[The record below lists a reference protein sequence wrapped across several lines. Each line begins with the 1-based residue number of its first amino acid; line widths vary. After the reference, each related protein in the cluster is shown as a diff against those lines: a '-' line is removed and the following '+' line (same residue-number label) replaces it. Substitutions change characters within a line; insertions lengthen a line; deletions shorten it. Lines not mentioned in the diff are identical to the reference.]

1 MALPLTT
8 SACVL
13 RPCRTITSFMA
24 RVVTEP
30 TLHRRPCCPRW
41 TSSASSH
48 TSTYCQALQFGRK
61 LCHQLLAEVVER
73 CCQIR
78 GLSCWIQAMKAGIF
92 AGAAAVMAATCSHLA
107 RPLIRKGMASCSARG
122 VGERRHSRNLSSAYS
137 IPDSF
142 GC

>member
-8 SACVL
+8 SACVF
-13 RPCRTITSFMA
+13 RPCRTVTSFMA
-24 RVVTEP
+24 RIVTDP
-30 TLHRRPCCPRW
+30 TFHRRSCCSRW
-41 TSSASSH
+41 TSSASSY
-48 TSTYCQALQFGRK
+48 TPADRQALQFRRQ
-61 LCHQLLAEVVER
+61 LCYQLVAEAFER

-78 GLSCWIQAMKAGIF
+78 LDCWIRVMKAGISI
-92 AGAAAVMAATCSHLA
+92 GAAAVMAATCSHLA
-107 RPLIRKGMASCSARG
+107 RPLIRKGMASRSVRG